1 MAKKQEK
8 NSIPLLAGAIG
19 FGIIAAL
26 LAMFYLNT
34 REAQL
39 KAKYEQDKAKQ
50 VMVVVATADLRKGQ
64 EIKANLFSQ
73 RPVPAK
79 FVHDDAVSPSQFN
92 RYIGRALVTNLGRG
106 KTLLKSFM
114 DDDFPRDFSDIVPPG
129 KRAITIT
136 VDDVNSI
143 GGFLRPGNRIDVYV
157 NIPFATSGIS
167 PATIIAAKEAGLLDL
182 LPQEAQ
188 DMIPEELLAATDT
201 LESPEELIG
210 SISPTDVIIPVIQNI
225 TVLATG
231 RDPYSETLDALR
243 QPQRRTES
251 HFSHITIE
259 VTPEQAAL
267 ITLAEDK
274 GDMLALLRN
283 RNDQSA
289 SDFTYVEP
297 TDLFGN
303 AARMAAAEKERASR
317 AAAAAGVDINGNL
330 VDANGNKL
338 VSSKQ
343 LEAAGIKAAGGV
355 DRHGNLVGADGKVI
369 ASRAELEAAGYTV
382 NEHGQ
387 IIDKNGNVVDPS
399 KLLVG
404 KDGQILSA
412 DDVVVTADGKIM
424 TKEQLAA
431 AGLTVNESG
440 QIIDKNG
447 NVVDAADVVLTA
459 DGKVMTKKQLE
470 ASGLSVNDAGEI
482 VDANGKVVS
491 ANDVVV
497 TEDGTVLTK
506 EQLAAAGIQVA
517 SGTDSSG
524 NLVDANGNVI
534 ASREQL
540 EAAGYTIN
548 ENGEIVDKDGNIVDP
563 SSIMVA
569 ADGKVISSN
578 DLLIA
583 ADGSVLS
590 KEQLAAAGLS
600 VNEHGQ
606 IVDKD
611 GNIVDPNTLVVASDG
626 SVMTKEQLAA
636 AGLSINEN
644 GEIVDAN
651 GNVIDKTDLIT
662 SANGEILSKKQLAA
676 AGIKVASG
684 TDSSGNLVDANGR
697 VIASREQLE
706 AAGYTINENGEIV
719 DKDGNIVDP
728 SNIMIAAN
736 GEVLSPDEIAQ
747 IAESQT
753 ITGKTV
759 VTGQYDLIIG
769 GASED
774 GVAKSKKISVPSEK
788 KDEKKP

>member
-1 MAKKQEK
+1 MAKKQEQ

-39 KAKYEQDKAKQ
+39 KEKYEQDKAKQ
-50 VMVVVATADLRKGQ
+50 VMVVVANADLRKGQ
-64 EIKANLFSQ
+64 EITANLFSQ
-73 RPVPAK
+73 RPVPRG
-79 FVHDDAVSPSQFN
+79 FVHDDAVSPNQFD
-92 RYIGRALVTNLGRG
+92 RYLGRALTTNLGRG

-114 DDDFPRDFSDIVPPG
+114 DDDFPRDFSDIIPPG

-157 NIPFATSGIS
+157 NIPFSTSGIN
-167 PATIIAAKEAGLLDL
+167 PAMIVAAKEAGLLEL

-188 DMIPEELLAATDT
+188 AMIPAELLAATDT
-201 LESPEELIG
+201 LESPEELLAG
-210 SISPTDVIIPVIQNI
+210 ISPTDVIIPVIQNI

-283 RNDQSA
+283 RSDQSA
-289 SDFTYVEP
+289 SDFTSVAP
-297 TDLFGN
+297 ADLFGN

-317 AAAAAGVDINGNL
+317 ATAAAGVDVNGNL
-330 VDANGNKL
+330 VDANGKKL
-338 VSSKQ
+338 ISREQ
-343 LEAAGIKAAGGV
+343 LA
-355 DRHGNLVGADGKVI
+355 
-369 ASRAELEAAGYTV
+369 AAGYSVNENGQIVDKDGNVIDPKDIVVAADGTVMTKQQLAAAGLTV
-382 NEHGQ
+382 NENGQ
-387 IIDKNGNVVDPS
+387 LVDKDGNVVD
-399 KLLVG
+399 VN
-404 KDGQILSA
+404 
-412 DDVVVTADGKIM
+412 DVVIAADGTVM

-431 AGLTVNESG
+431 AGLTVNE
-440 QIIDKNG
+440 N
-447 NVVDAADVVLTA
+447 
-459 DGKVMTKKQLE
+459 
-470 ASGLSVNDAGEI
+470 GEI
-482 VDANGKVVS
+482 VDENGKVVS
-491 ANDVVV
+491 ANNIVI
-497 TEDGTVLTK
+497 TEDGKILTK

-517 SGTDSSG
+517 SGVDESG
-524 NLVDANGNVI
+524 NLVDANGNTI

-548 ENGEIVDKDGNIVDP
+548 ENGEIVDKDGNVVDP
-563 SSIMVA
+563 SKIMVD

-578 DLLIA
+578 DLIIA

-590 KEQLAAAGLS
+590 KEQLAAAGLT

-611 GNIVDPNTLVVASDG
+611 GNIVDPANLVVASDG
-626 SVMTKEQLAA
+626 SIMSKEQLAA
-636 AGLSINEN
+636 AGLSLNEN

-651 GNVIDKTDLIT
+651 GNVIDKDDLIT

-676 AGIKVASG
+676 SGIKVASG
-684 TDSSGNLVDANGR
+684 VDANGNLVDANGKTL
-697 VIASREQLE
+697 ASREQLE

-728 SNIMIAAN
+728 SNIMIGAN
-736 GEVLSPDEIAQ
+736 GKVLTGKEIAM
-747 IAESQT
+747 IAENQT
-753 ITGKTV
+753 ITGKTKS
-759 VTGQYDLIIG
+759 TGKYDLIIG

-774 GVAKSKKISVPSEK
+774 GVAKSTTISVP
-788 KDEKKP
+788 KDKEDETKAKE